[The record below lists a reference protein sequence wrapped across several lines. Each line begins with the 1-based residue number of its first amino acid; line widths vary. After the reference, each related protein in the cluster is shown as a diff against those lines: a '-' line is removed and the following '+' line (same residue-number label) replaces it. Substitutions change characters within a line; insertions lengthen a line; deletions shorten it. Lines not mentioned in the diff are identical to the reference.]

1 MCGLHA
7 RARPPP
13 PCSSGNRGSGFV
25 SPGHRPPRAQ
35 PLRVAASPAREPD
48 RPASCPQGAMEQAEL
63 GSVLPSGH
71 LHPAHNFCSVGFFQ
85 KS

>member
-1 MCGLHA
+1 M
-7 RARPPP
+7 RA
-13 PCSSGNRGSGFV
+13 PCTGQAAPALQLRQQRKWV
-25 SPGHRPPRAQ
+25 REPGTPPPRAQ
-35 PLRVAASPAREPD
+35 PPRVAASPAREPD